1 MSRLR
6 FVMGSKNMVMF
17 FILSALILAYMWT
30 YVDDV
35 MYFFSDRTPAD
46 LGSAM
51 DVDKDVLADISDGDY
66 VKISGIRSIQGGTFE
81 SGLFAEPHM
90 VYYLTGNKKFL
101 ILEKKPEDEE
111 GVGPRRMEVK
121 GRIYAFSSDSRAE
134 RMREFFKTQLLLEMS
149 PDGYLIKHGDI
160 PGEDYTSL
168 VVFIILMIFFIFNV
182 YTMFKTYKKNEEI
195 DFEEI

>member
-6 FVMGSKNMVMF
+6 FVMGSKNMLMF

-35 MYFFSDRTPAD
+35 KYFFSDRTPVD

-51 DVDKDVLADISDGDY
+51 DVNKNALANISDGDY

-90 VYYLTGNKKFL
+90 VYYLTGNKMFL
-101 ILEKKPEDEE
+101 ILEKKPENEDEI
-111 GVGPRRMEVK
+111 GPRRTEVK

-149 PDGYLIKHGDI
+149 PEGYLIKHGDI

-168 VVFIILMIFFIFNV
+168 IVFIILLIFFIFNV
-182 YTMFKTYKKNEEI
+182 YTMLRTYKKDKEI